1 MFRNRAASV
10 FIGILIGL
18 AAVVRA
24 EDPAD
29 TLVQI
34 KPLSISTK
42 FDMGQIVQGYN
53 TEGDDDFEGQFLQR
67 LGVWFTQETTV
78 GSRLSMKMGVGGVFW
93 YAIPPFAGA
102 PHTLL
107 TKFGPGISQ
116 AQALYRFGNPA
127 KPSAE
132 LQMGFFPYKYNP
144 EASNLGEYLLRSGT
158 YPGYLTTGGWNIIN
172 SAYYMVQGLRLGFPL
187 FDGKLRNDFILPM
200 EKDIPPMYD
209 FSPTY
214 VGTYT
219 LSPAFQFGAG
229 ITFARYIPIH
239 PSQESPRTISPSV
252 LPYDTV
258 RSNASRAS
266 LNDWI
271 LKAGDPRCGGDILG
285 DGKYCADSADQYTLQ
300 GIKLMARV
308 TFDPK
313 PFFASSG
320 LFAKEDLKLSVE
332 AALLGVKN
340 YPYYY
345 ENRLDR
351 MPVTVGFNVP
361 TFKILDLLSVQ
372 MEYTHSQFPNDINL
386 LYQNQ
391 LPVWT
396 LKNNDPNANDSA
408 QGRINSGRINW
419 SILARRAVVKGI
431 NLYAQV
437 ANDHLRTFDYNVQL
451 SGQPVTTRM
460 KDWYYLLRLEFGI

>member
-1 MFRNRAASV
+1 MFRRLAAC
-10 FIGILIGL
+10 GL
-18 AAVVRA
+18 AYFLFAAAAARAQSGSDTAV
-24 EDPAD
+24 
-29 TLVQI
+29 LI

-42 FDMGQIVQGYN
+42 LDFGQIVKGYN

-67 LGVWFTQETTV
+67 TGVWFTQETSV
-78 GSRLSMKMGVGGVFW
+78 GHHLSLKMGVGGVFW

-116 AQALYRFGNPA
+116 AQAVYRFGDPQS
-127 KPSAE
+127 PSAE

-158 YPGYLTTGGWNIIN
+158 YPGYLATGGWNIIN
-172 SAYYMVQGLRLGFPL
+172 SAAYMVQGLRLGFPL
-187 FDGKLRNDFILPM
+187 FGGKLRNDFILPM
-200 EKDIPPMYD
+200 ERDIPPMYD
-209 FSPTY
+209 LSPTY
-214 VGTYT
+214 VATYT
-219 LSPAFQFGAG
+219 PTPAVQFGAG
-229 ITFARYIPIH
+229 ITFGRAIAIH
-239 PSQESPRTISPSV
+239 PSQESPRTISAGV
-252 LPYDTV
+252 LPYDTIHGTK
-258 RSNASRAS
+258 S

-271 LKAGDPRCGGDILG
+271 LKAGDPRCGADSLG
-285 DGKYCADSADQYTLQ
+285 DGTYCADTADQYTLQ
-300 GIKLMARV
+300 GIKLMARA

-313 PFFASSG
+313 VFLSG
-320 LFAKEDLKLSVE
+320 ARFAKDDLKISVE

-345 ENRLDR
+345 ENVLDR

-361 TFKILDLLSVQ
+361 TFGLLDLLSVQ
-372 MEYTHSQFPNDINL
+372 WEYVHAQFPDDINV

-396 LKNNDPNANDSA
+396 LKENDPKSNDA
-408 QGRINSGRINW
+408 AAGRIASSRTNW
-419 SILARRAVVKGI
+419 SILVRRAVMKGI
-431 NLYAQV
+431 SVYAQI

-451 SGQPVTTRM
+451 SGQPVTTR
-460 KDWYYLLRLEFGI
+460 KSDWYYLVRLELGI